1 MFISVVFSF
10 RNEEKT
16 IPELVRRTVDIL
28 EGLGQYEIIFV
39 NDASTDGSLKALE
52 HLRTENKN
60 IKIINTSRR
69 FGVTPCVIAGLS
81 EATGDAVIYMD
92 ADLQDPPELLPE
104 LIKKWQDGAEVV
116 HTVRTRRRGENTFKM
131 LLTSLAYKSINAF
144 SDIDFY
150 ENVGDFK
157 LLSRRAVSEVLKL
170 NEHDP
175 YLRGLS
181 IWIGFMQAM
190 VHYERDVRYS
200 GETKFSLFKS
210 LNPYK
215 EFIRGIT
222 SFSASPLYFALFLG
236 FIVALTSFIV
246 LGYIIFT
253 KLMRF
258 NIPGWTAIMAAT
270 LFLGGVI
277 LFTIGILGV
286 YLGRIYEQ
294 IKGRPQYIVDK
305 KIGFDRKDEGGK

>member
-16 IPELVRRTVDIL
+16 IPELVRRTVDVL

-39 NDASTDGSLKALE
+39 NDASTDGSLKVLE
-52 HLRTENKN
+52 LLRTENQN

-92 ADLQDPPELLPE
+92 ADLQDPPELIPE

-116 HTVRTRRRGENTFKM
+116 HTVRTRRHGENTLKM

-181 IWIGFMQAM
+181 IWIGFLQAM
-190 VHYERDVRYS
+190 VHYERDARYS

-253 KLMRF
+253 KLMGF

-294 IKGRPQYIVDK
+294 VKGRPQYIVDK
-305 KIGFDRKDEGGK
+305 KIGFD